1 MRVLRIFLVAA
12 LAIFPALIWGQME
25 KPAEWTVSS
34 SKIDIKLNDEI
45 ELSFKAKVPENWYLY
60 SNDFDPNLGPVQFE
74 IEYDKNSGFVL
85 IDKKAK
91 PIKPKRKFDN
101 IWGGEVSY
109 FVGEALFKQKIKI
122 NDKTSSIKGTLIYQ
136 ICTDID
142 GKCVLFEKDF
152 ELKFNY
158 SGPGA
163 KKSSKNPCDGIIYP
177 NEEIEKTVSDSNEI
191 KSTKEAAPIKTQ
203 TLMDKGGNCAPQ
215 VFETVKEESLFGFFL
230 LAFLSGLAALLT
242 PCVFPMI
249 PMTVSFFI
257 KNAKS
262 RKESIKTG
270 IIYGISIIGI
280 YTLIG
285 TLVSVIFGAE
295 IANWLS
301 THWIPNLFFFIIFVV
316 FAASFL
322 GMFEIV
328 LPSSLVNKIDAK
340 ADKGGLIGVF
350 FMAFTLVLVSFS
362 CTGPI
367 VGTIIVQSTQ
377 GNFILPIIGMFGF
390 SLAFALPFS
399 FFAIFPQWL
408 NTLPKSGGWL
418 NSVKV
423 VLGFV
428 ELALGLKFLSVAD
441 QTYHW
446 GLLDR
451 EIYLAIWIILA
462 FLLGL
467 YLIGKIRFSH
477 DSELSYVG
485 VPRFM
490 LAIVAF
496 TFSLYMV
503 PGLFGANLPGLAGYL
518 PPMSTHDFNLPGM
531 IEKASN
537 KDNAPCGPA
546 KYSDKLHLPHGLDGY
561 FEYKQAIQCARE
573 QKKPLFIDFTGH
585 GCVNCRKMEEKV
597 WAKPEILDRLKE
609 DFIVVALYVDDRT
622 PLEEKDWVVSK
633 VDGKVKKTIGEVNAD
648 FQICNFNNNAQPF
661 YVILDQDEKLLA
673 APVGTMDYDVTKFK
687 EFLDAAKNEYKK
699 RNTL

>member
-122 NDKTSSIKGTLIYQ
+122 NDKISSIKGTLIYQ

-158 SGPGA
+158 SGPRA

-203 TLMDKGGNCAPQ
+203 TLMDKGGNCEPQ

>member
-1 MRVLRIFLVAA
+1 M
-12 LAIFPALIWGQME
+12 
-25 KPAEWTVSS
+25 
-34 SKIDIKLNDEI
+34 
-45 ELSFKAKVPENWYLY
+45 
-60 SNDFDPNLGPVQFE
+60 
-74 IEYDKNSGFVL
+74 
-85 IDKKAK
+85 
-91 PIKPKRKFDN
+91 
-101 IWGGEVSY
+101 
-109 FVGEALFKQKIKI
+109 GEALFKQKIKI
-122 NDKTSSIKGTLIYQ
+122 NDKISSIKGTLIYQ

-203 TLMDKGGNCAPQ
+203 TLMDKGGNCEPQ

-377 GNFILPIIGMFGF
+377 GNFILPIIRMFSF

-490 LAIVAF
+490 LAVVAF